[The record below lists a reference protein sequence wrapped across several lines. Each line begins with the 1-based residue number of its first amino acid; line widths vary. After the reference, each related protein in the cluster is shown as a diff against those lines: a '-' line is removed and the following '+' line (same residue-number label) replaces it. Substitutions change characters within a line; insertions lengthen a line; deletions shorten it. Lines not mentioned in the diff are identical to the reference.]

1 MSRRWKNT
9 PDSWGTI
16 ARSFHWLIAAL
27 ILIQLVIG
35 KVADEMALSPQ
46 KLDLFVWHKS
56 IGVSILLL
64 ALLRLLWRIG
74 NAPPVPLPGT
84 PPWETLLARIGHTL
98 LYALLFAVPVSGWW
112 ISDSSRI
119 PFKAFWI
126 VPMPDWL
133 PTDRTIQEL
142 AEDVHGMLII
152 ALLAVLAI
160 HIAAAL
166 RHHFLLRNNTLR
178 RMLPWRQP
186 D

>member
-1 MSRRWKNT
+1 
-9 PDSWGTI
+9 
-16 ARSFHWLIAAL
+16 
-27 ILIQLVIG
+27 LVIG

-64 ALLRLLWRIG
+64 ALLRLLWRVG
-74 NAPPVPLPGT
+74 NAPPAPPPGI
-84 PPWETLLARIGHTL
+84 PRWETLLARIGHAL
-98 LYALLFAVPVSGWW
+98 LYLLLFAVPISGWW

-133 PTDRTIQEL
+133 PTDRDTQEL

-152 ALLAVLAI
+152 ALLTVLAI
-160 HIAAAL
+160 HVAAAL
-166 RHHFLLRNNTLR
+166 RHHFLLRNDTLR
-178 RMLPWRQP
+178 RMLPRRQP

>member
-1 MSRRWKNT
+1 MPRHWRNT
-9 PDSWGTI
+9 EDAWGTI

-27 ILIQLVIG
+27 ILGQLVLG

-56 IGVSILLL
+56 IGISILLL
-64 ALLRLLWRIG
+64 AILRLLWRLG
-74 NAPPVPLPGT
+74 NAPPAPPPGI
-84 PPWETLLARIGHTL
+84 PRWETLLARLGHTL
-98 LYALLFAVPVSGWW
+98 LYTLMFAVPVSGWW

-133 PTDRTIQEL
+133 PTDRSVQEI

-152 ALLAVLAI
+152 ALLVVLAV
-160 HIAAAL
+160 HLAAAL
-166 RHHFLLRNNTLR
+166 RHHFLLRNVTLL
-178 RMLPWRQP
+178 RMLPWRVKG
-186 D
+186 

>member
-1 MSRRWKNT
+1 MPRRWKNT
-9 PDSWGTI
+9 PDNWGTI
-16 ARSFHWLIAAL
+16 ARSFHWLIAVL
-27 ILIQLVIG
+27 VFGQLVIG

-64 ALLRLLWRIG
+64 ALLRLLWCVG
-74 NAPPVPLPGT
+74 NAPPAPPPGI
-84 PPWETLLARIGHTL
+84 PRWETLFARIGHTL
-98 LYALLFAVPVSGWW
+98 LYVLLFAVPISGWW

-126 VPMPDWL
+126 MPVPDWL
-133 PTDRTIQEL
+133 PTDRAIQEL

-152 ALLAVLAI
+152 ALLTVLAI

-166 RHHFLLRNNTLR
+166 RHHFVLRNDTLR
-178 RMLPWRQP
+178 RMLPRRQP

>member
-1 MSRRWKNT
+1 VPRRWKNT
-9 PDSWGTI
+9 PDNWGTI
-16 ARSFHWLIAAL
+16 ARSFHWLIAVL
-27 ILIQLVIG
+27 VLGQLVIG

-64 ALLRLLWRIG
+64 ALFRLLWRVG
-74 NAPPVPLPGT
+74 NAPPEPPPGI
-84 PPWETLLARIGHTL
+84 PRWETLFARTGHTL
-98 LYALLFAVPVSGWW
+98 LYVLLFAVPISGWW

-126 VPMPDWL
+126 VPVPDWL
-133 PTDRTIQEL
+133 PTDRATQEL

-166 RHHFLLRNNTLR
+166 RHHFVLHNDTLR
-178 RMLPWRQP
+178 RMLPRRQP